1 MTNLEVVLH
10 IGMHKTGTSS
20 IQSFLS
26 TNYNSILEENDIL
39 YVKSGRNTSAK
50 HMHAGHHR
58 LAWSTVKKYAD
69 RRNGGVTDRIWFKA
83 LKEIEEVNPKK
94 AIISSEFFWP
104 AKRGEIEKIKEM
116 IHGKQV
122 KIIIYIRNQ
131 LSMAKSLYKQI
142 VKGEGYFRS
151 IVNMINNREWYF
163 DYEKILNKWVEV
175 FGLENT
181 DIRIYD
187 KVDGDIVGDFAEAIG
202 IETEGR
208 REPVQNVSPPNCLV
222 HLLRAVNAAQRIA
235 PSPCKWLFHR
245 ARRNI
250 VAQRQ
255 PGKKLSELMCPILPS
270 RIMSSSDRN
279 WFREETKE
287 MRARFLEEYVAPED
301 YHLFDV

>member
-1 MTNLEVVLH
+1 MPNLEVVLH

-26 TNYNSILEENDIL
+26 INYEEILEENDVL
-39 YVKSGRNTSAK
+39 YVKSGRDTDAK

-58 LAWSTVKKYAD
+58 LAWSTVERYAD
-69 RRNGGVTDRIWFKA
+69 RKNRNLTNKTWDEA
-83 LKEIEEVNPKK
+83 LEEIEAKNPKK

-104 AKRGEIEKIKEM
+104 AKRGEINEIKDVLG
-116 IHGKQV
+116 GKKV
-122 KIIIYIRNQ
+122 KVLIYVRNQ
-131 LSMAKSLYKQI
+131 ASIAKSFYKQI
-142 VKGEGYFRS
+142 VKSEEYFKS
-151 IVNMINNREWYF
+151 IKNMVKKRAWYF
-163 DYEKILNKWVEV
+163 DYEKVLKKWTEV
-175 FGLENT
+175 FGPKNT

-187 KVDGDIVGDFAEAIG
+187 RVDGDIVEDFAEAIG

-208 REPVQNVSPPNCLV
+208 REPVQNVSPPDCVV
-222 HLLRAVNAAQRIA
+222 HLLRVVNAAQRIA

-255 PGKKLSELMCPILPS
+255 PGKKLSEIMCPILPS
-270 RIMSSSDRN
+270 HIMSSSDRD